1 MLRWIY
7 LTKSLFKVLLK
18 QHFKCSNDILVD
30 SGYDAVVHADVNNN
44 ADVNVDVDLHVDI
57 DLDDL
62 SNNLL
67 FQVTAVRQTSNTP
80 QFHALSGNKQN
91 ITRIANAVQ
100 CHN

>member
-1 MLRWIY
+1 M
-7 LTKSLFKVLLK
+7 
-18 QHFKCSNDILVD
+18 VD

-62 SNNLL
+62 SYNLL

-80 QFHALSGNKQN
+80 
-91 ITRIANAVQ
+91 
-100 CHN
+100 

>member
-1 MLRWIY
+1 M
-7 LTKSLFKVLLK
+7 
-18 QHFKCSNDILVD
+18 VD

-44 ADVNVDVDLHVDI
+44 ANINGDVEVQVDLNL

-80 QFHALSGNKQN
+80 
-91 ITRIANAVQ
+91 
-100 CHN
+100 

>member
-1 MLRWIY
+1 M
-7 LTKSLFKVLLK
+7 
-18 QHFKCSNDILVD
+18 VD

-80 QFHALSGNKQN
+80 
-91 ITRIANAVQ
+91 
-100 CHN
+100 